1 MAYKDYSQLVTYFQG
16 LTATVTELKSV
27 TVGSDEEDLNLQNS
41 RIVYPHLRVDTPEIK
56 CLNDDEKMVSRYPF
70 RMYVLSNEPKKTNA
84 EENAVLSSMEKI
96 CRKLIRRLWTDA
108 DAGLFDL
115 ITGEKPADAVRHWS
129 GDNVF
134 GWWWTVVI
142 DLYTDECA

>member
-1 MAYKDYSQLVTYFQG
+1 
-16 LTATVTELKSV
+16 V

-56 CLNDDEKMVSRYPF
+56 FLNDDENMVSRYTF

>member
-56 CLNDDEKMVSRYPF
+56 FLNDDENMVSRYTF

-84 EENAVLSSMEKI
+84 EENAVLNSMEKI